1 MFTSISWIC
10 IWKWCFV
17 ETLWPSDWIYCRSN
31 IFSKGRNCLCQ
42 HLILITC
49 YCDAKIAFIL
59 DRVFTIT
66 GPDWIV
72 IFITFDK
79 NLSSKIQ
86 FYAKPFMK
94 LYTKW
99 HMHVSCCWSCS
110 KCMKLWWVIICE
122 FALRN
127 ITQNKILWTIQK
139 LFLPLKLFCL
149 TIRIFS

>member
-99 HMHVSCCWSCS
+99 HMYVSCCWSCS
-110 KCMKLWWVIICE
+110 KCMKIVMSDNMWVCPQE
-122 FALRN
+122 HHSK
-127 ITQNKILWTIQK
+127 QNTLDNTETIFTFK
-139 LFLPLKLFCL
+139 TVLFDH
-149 TIRIFS
+149 